1 MKHLKKIL
9 LILLVAFLLSGT
21 AIAANTYTINGV
33 EISYD
38 SVEWPGEQGCW
49 AYANGIYKL
58 IWGVNF
64 DSSFLG
70 QNDTGNNLLQGL
82 DDADRLFTAEHTEI
96 FVKSAVPG
104 AVIRITNAQSSE
116 SAFDSDGIQSDGT
129 YGHNIIIAAIYN
141 EGFVAFESLSSGTRE
156 RFYTWEEFYETWS
169 ADASA
174 GASRYRYYKYVK
186 WPNAPVLQ
194 LEHKSLAQQD
204 WGVFLLFSLGGAAA
218 TLIYFLVMRLLVRP
232 HTTPPN
238 ERSLQ
243 LILLLLPFF
252 YGLFYVWTSAII
264 AVLFVGYLCYLI
276 RRNGSFHI
284 VWNELLILS
293 LLLPFCY
300 GLGSLWAVDRGL
312 APYGLIHLLPLPLF
326 VLILQQFSSATRH
339 SLLPVVPL
347 SGGLMTVV
355 CAILLLIPAGRNWL
369 LIDGR
374 LGGFFQYPN
383 TFALFLLVGLIILS
397 YEKPAWKQ
405 FVLGAVL
412 LAGLLTTGSRT
423 VLVLTLVVFLLR
435 ALTPGGKKQRL
446 ILLSGL
452 LGIAALAVTGAILFP
467 NSPLGRITAITTQ
480 SSTFLGRLLYF
491 RDALPVIAHHPFGLG
506 YLGYYYSQGSFQT
519 GVYSAMFVHNELL
532 QLLLDVGWIPSLAAV
547 VILVRQLLR
556 KGFGW
561 RRRLVMLAI
570 LSHSMFDFSLQFT
583 VIWLILLLACDGG
596 LAIRETNRAPAF
608 WLPGAIIIGAL
619 CLSFGTAS
627 FSERYAAPETTLAI
641 YPHDTQALYQGLM
654 EISSAEEMDN
664 IADKIL
670 SLDTHISLAHSAKAL
685 VVFHNGD
692 IAGMIAEKQRAIA
705 CAPYA
710 QEEYQDYFDKLQNAL
725 TLCEQQGND
734 AAAAIC
740 RENLLKIPAMIQET
754 LNRTSALGWKIHD
767 QPELELT
774 GEQQA
779 FLSTLE

>member
-9 LILLVAFLLSGT
+9 LILLVTFLLAGT
-21 AIAANTYTINGV
+21 VIAANTYTINGV

-49 AYANGIYKL
+49 TYANGIYKL

-70 QNDTGNNLLQGL
+70 QNDIGNNLLQGL

-116 SAFDSDGIQSDGT
+116 SAFDSDGVQSDGT
-129 YGHNIIIAAIYN
+129 YGHNIIIAAIYD

-169 ADASA
+169 SDASE
-174 GASRYRYYKYVK
+174 GTSRYRYYKYVK

-194 LEHKSLAQQD
+194 LEHKSLVQQD
-204 WGVFLLFSLGGAAA
+204 WGIFLLFCLGGAAA
-218 TLIYFLVMRLLVRP
+218 ALVYFLVMRLLVRP

-238 ERSLQ
+238 ERPLH
-243 LILLLLPFF
+243 LILLLLPFL
-252 YGLFYVWTSAII
+252 YGLFYVWASAII
-264 AVLFVGYLCYLI
+264 AVLFVGYLGYLI
-276 RRNGSFHI
+276 RRNSSFHI

-300 GLGSLWAVDRGL
+300 GLCSLWAIDRGL

-326 VLILQQFSSATRH
+326 VLILQQLSSNMQH
-339 SLLPVVPL
+339 SLLRIIPL
-347 SGGLMTVV
+347 SGELMTVV

-397 YEKPAWKQ
+397 YEKSGWKQ
-405 FVLGAVL
+405 LVLGAVL
-412 LAGLLTTGSRT
+412 LAGLLAAGSRT
-423 VLVLTLVVFLLR
+423 VLVLTLAMFLLR
-435 ALTPGGKKQRL
+435 ALTSGGKKQRL

-532 QLLLDVGWIPSLAAV
+532 QLLLDIGWIPSLAAV

-556 KGFGW
+556 KGLGW
-561 RRRLVMLAI
+561 PRRLVMLAI
-570 LSHSMFDFSLQFT
+570 LAHSMFDFSLQFT
-583 VIWLILLLACDGG
+583 VIGLILLLACDGG
-596 LAIRETNRAPAF
+596 LTIRETNRAPAF
-608 WLPGAIIIGAL
+608 WLPGAIIVGAL

-654 EISSAEEMDN
+654 ETSSAEEMDK

-670 SLDTHISLAHSAKAL
+670 SLDTHISLAHSAEAL
-685 VVFHNGD
+685 VAFHNGN
-692 IAGMIAEKQRAIA
+692 ITSMIAEKQRAIA

-740 RENLLKIPAMIQET
+740 RENLLKIPAMMQET
-754 LNRTSALGWKIHD
+754 LDHTSALGWKIHD